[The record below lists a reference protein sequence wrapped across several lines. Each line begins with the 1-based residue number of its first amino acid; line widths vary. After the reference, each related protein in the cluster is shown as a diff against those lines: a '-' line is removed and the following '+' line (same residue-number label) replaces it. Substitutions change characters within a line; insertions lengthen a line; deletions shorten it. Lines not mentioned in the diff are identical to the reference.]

1 MDTLLQDLRYG
12 LRTLIRNPGFT
23 TVAVLTLALGLGTNT
38 AIFSLTDQ
46 ILLRSLP
53 VQKPDE
59 LVVLRSDG
67 PKTGRVSS
75 DSDPANSFSYPMY
88 KQIRDQSDEFAG
100 LLARF
105 PVSLSVAGEGQ
116 TERANG
122 ELVSGNYFDVLGVVP
137 ALGRVFNQDDDLVPG
152 ANPIVVLSHGYWV
165 RRFGGDTGILNKML
179 VVSGHSMTVV
189 GVSRAGFTGVQVG
202 QMPDLFIPMMM
213 KAQITPTWDGLKD
226 HRDFWLAIMGRLKPG
241 LSATQA
247 EAAFA
252 PTYRAILE
260 AELPLMGTWP

>member
-75 DSDPANSFSYPMY
+75 DSDPANSFSY
-88 KQIRDQSDEFAG
+88 Q
-100 LLARF
+100 
-105 PVSLSVAGEGQ
+105 
-116 TERANG
+116 
-122 ELVSGNYFDVLGVVP
+122 
-137 ALGRVFNQDDDLVPG
+137 
-152 ANPIVVLSHGYWV
+152 
-165 RRFGGDTGILNKML
+165 RR
-179 VVSGHSMTVV
+179 
-189 GVSRAGFTGVQVG
+189 
-202 QMPDLFIPMMM
+202 
-213 KAQITPTWDGLKD
+213 
-226 HRDFWLAIMGRLKPG
+226 
-241 LSATQA
+241 
-247 EAAFA
+247 
-252 PTYRAILE
+252 
-260 AELPLMGTWP
+260 